1 MRTYEV
7 TRGPHYNAEPI
18 IAIPEP
24 HYKHLIS
31 CERYRELRQI
41 ISSRNHA
48 RLEQGFP
55 TWGTCTPGVHLP
67 IRRGISKVS
76 NRRTKCICISFFQI
90 FIYMSVN
97 IPFKNHFMLIVKYSI
112 SMNNHDKR
120 FCHRKF

>member
-67 IRRGISKVS
+67 IRRGISKV
-76 NRRTKCICISFFQI
+76 RKREGFAFFGYSFMTSSPGQWA
-90 FIYMSVN
+90 
-97 IPFKNHFMLIVKYSI
+97 KIVA
-112 SMNNHDKR
+112 
-120 FCHRKF
+120 